1 MMSGAPPQDRLIELL
16 HTLDESVNE
25 QAEGKG
31 EAGSK
36 KGQMKRPG
44 KKKKSKKFKNY
55 SKKKKKES

>member
-44 KKKKSKKFKNY
+44 KKKKILRNLKIIQ
-55 SKKKKKES
+55 KKKKS